1 MLTEWLIDKRAKK
14 QQELKERY
22 IQEGRELERKEARE
36 RKHRRGNMTLVK
48 ETTHKKAE
56 WRTSGRRGPGAWLAG
71 SSRYRTR
78 TGALERR
85 RGGVQR
91 RVRESDRWGSRVRV
105 MLCRGVHGPGG
116 WYSQVGWER
125 GSPGC
130 AAWFPRGTPD
140 SARRRRRELRGL
152 L

>member
-1 MLTEWLIDKRAKK
+1 
-14 QQELKERY
+14 
-22 IQEGRELERKEARE
+22 
-36 RKHRRGNMTLVK
+36 MTLVK

-105 MLCRGVHGPGG
+105 MLCRGVHGEE
-116 WYSQVGWER
+116 VGTPRWVER

-140 SARRRRRELRGL
+140 SARHRRRELPGL